1 MIRIKAYL
9 LLKTIQN
16 NMEKPVLSSKFTKVF
31 FFFSFY
37 ILNVGWIPGTEN
49 SWLPTYQLCLARW
62 SSAFL
67 RAQVER
73 YQEWAYTFDFN
84 WFSYVILYVFQQW
97 NQSGPSALSLIEW
110 IPTVA
115 VLKIVYFLGSRH
127 MGEPGT
133 TAFSKCLLPM
143 SSLHELG
150 LTATCSLCVCSSH

>member
-1 MIRIKAYL
+1 ML
-9 LLKTIQN
+9 VSLPKTVQN

-73 YQEWAYTFDFN
+73 YQEWAYTFDLN
-84 WFSYVILYVFQQW
+84 WFSMLFCIFFSSETRVDLQLYPWLNGFPPLQCSKYLLLGQQTHGRGW
-97 NQSGPSALSLIEW
+97 NNRG
-110 IPTVA
+110 
-115 VLKIVYFLGSRH
+115 
-127 MGEPGT
+127 
-133 TAFSKCLLPM
+133 
-143 SSLHELG
+143 
-150 LTATCSLCVCSSH
+150 